1 VIDEMRRDTKKL
13 GSSGNCLILANQIV
27 RIVRNQNNWIK
38 PMMVAMEKPTL
49 SDLSLDMVAFSIL
62 RNLIEKQDEY
72 SVMDSEGYLN
82 MNLNHLGEFTS
93 LFFKNFSHV
102 DLMPLMT
109 YILNRMKVGDNYY
122 EVFLLSNILTHMF
135 GFKDLEINILN
146 EKQLNSLAGGI

>member
-1 VIDEMRRDTKKL
+1 
-13 GSSGNCLILANQIV
+13 
-27 RIVRNQNNWIK
+27 
-38 PMMVAMEKPTL
+38 MMVAMEKPTL
-49 SDLSLDMVAFSIL
+49 SDLSLDMIVFSIM

-82 MNLNHLGEFTS
+82 QSLTHLGEFTS

-102 DLMPLMT
+102 DMMPLMT

-122 EVFLLSNILTHMF
+122 EVFLLSSLLTHMF
-135 GFKDLEINILN
+135 GFKDLETNLLN